1 MIRIDMP
8 MPDNC
13 VECRFNVSEF
23 GYCNAMPVEFCGRV
37 NDYEEDGKPEWCPLK
52 VQEPKE
58 MSDAELMDA
67 IRKAPIIVKPAVDAA
82 PVVHARWI
90 EIEDSWGDCHY
101 QCSECGEEWNLDAG
115 TPVENNMNFC
125 PCCGAKMDK
134 EE

>member
-1 MIRIDMP
+1 
-8 MPDNC
+8 MPDREKVINGL
-13 VECRFNVSEF
+13 EQFIADF
-23 GYCNAMPVEFCGRV
+23 KPFCGNKADWQRV
-37 NDYEEDGKPEWCPLK
+37 YNALVLLK
-52 VQEPKE
+52 AQEPVE

-82 PVVHARWI
+82 PVVHGRWI

-125 PCCGAKMDK
+125 PRCGAKMDK
-134 EE
+134 ED